1 MRYTEYHAGVPVIK
15 KQYYT
20 EAASKLAHFEDAE
33 AEQDPVNKYDGEDKI
48 CNDLTFTLNY
58 SDGTKA
64 LVDRGILFSLG
75 DDDRMYIHLGVS
87 KAWEVFGVA
96 RCLNDFIKICGMED
110 LFEKYLRAMEAE
122 DKGRRTRT

>member
-15 KQYYT
+15 KAFYS
-20 EAASKLAHFEDAE
+20 EAAEKLARYEDVEDEKAIR
-33 AEQDPVNKYDGEDKI
+33 KYNGEDKI

-64 LVDRGILFSLG
+64 LVDRGILFSIR
-75 DDDRMYIHLGVS
+75 DDDRMDMHLGTS

-96 RCLNDFIKICGMED
+96 RCLNEFIKACGMED
-110 LFEKYLRAMEAE
+110 LFEKYMRSMETA
-122 DKGRRTRT
+122 DPGRR